1 MGEIMKLKCKD
12 MGKGRNKPLNH
23 RAKIEIIL
31 TIWNNGRRLS
41 KI

>member
-1 MGEIMKLKCKD
+1 MKSKFEDIGE
-12 MGKGRNKPLNH
+12 GRNKPLSH
-23 RAKIEIIL
+23 KEKIEIIL

>member
-1 MGEIMKLKCKD
+1 MKSKFKD
-12 MGKGRNKPLNH
+12 MGEGRSKPLSH
-23 RAKIEIIL
+23 KAKIEIIL